1 MYKATISIR
10 KVKTN
15 PPPVDDGLQS
25 EKKNFEVNE
34 KESILI
40 ASASK
45 KYFLGI
51 VSIGANA
58 VRINTDS
65 LVIFLNQESVQPSS
79 GPEIVLRAGQTA
91 VLIEAPPAGD
101 EMWEIGLVTCVEKGQ
116 VPPKIEQTNNLPP
129 SELPPVAKT
138 PSENLQSSPPENK
151 QINNIANSPV
161 EENQFSKLKEA
172 VDESLMMQSKN
183 TRNTMEQKP
192 STGPKIRFP
201 KVNWKE
207 TQTIISSLEE
217 RFKSKVICYF
227 TASNTHMNEY
237 HADFFLDH
245 IRKMGEQEKI
255 SLVLVSYGGGTTSP
269 LRISGILRDSCKTL
283 EIIIPGRC
291 ASAATILSLCADKI
305 IMSPGGFLTAIDCSV
320 THELN
325 PKEPGSSRPV
335 SVSVDQVKRILKFL
349 NDEGPVKDKDGI
361 NEGAYRTLFK
371 YLHPLAVAEIDR
383 TSSGSERI
391 AIMMMKMHLK
401 DFGSEEKVV
410 SIAKRL
416 NYDYPT
422 HGFPILFNEAKEIGL
437 PVEKADKETSNILW
451 DLVKLY
457 NSTTLLQTTSLAPDY
472 YHGEG
477 FPVIIESKDL
487 RTSYME
493 TYNKRFNPVNKLWNY
508 ENDQSRWVN
517 FKPSKS
523 SDKSFDLFELDATE
537 TAVQEGE
544 K

>member
-15 PPPVDDGLQS
+15 LPQTDEALQS

-58 VRINTDS
+58 VRINTDGLIMFS
-65 LVIFLNQESVQPSS
+65 NPDGSQPVT
-79 GPEIVLRAGQTA
+79 GPEIVLRVGQTA
-91 VLIEAPPAGD
+91 VLTEPPSAGD
-101 EMWEIGLVTCVEKGQ
+101 EMWEIGLVNCVEKGQ
-116 VPPKIEQTNNLPP
+116 ML
-129 SELPPVAKT
+129 VAKT

-151 QINNIANSPV
+151 QINNIANSPI

-172 VDESLMMQSKN
+172 VDESFMMQSKN
-183 TRNTMEQKP
+183 SGKTMEQNP
-192 STGPKIRFP
+192 SIGPKIRFP

-207 TQTIISSLEE
+207 TQTIIGSLEE
-217 RFKSKVICYF
+217 RLKSKVICYF
-227 TASNTHMNEY
+227 TASNASMNEH

-245 IRKMGEQEKI
+245 IRQMGEQEKI
-255 SLVLVSYGGGTTSP
+255 SLVLVSYGGGITSP

-283 EIIIPGRC
+283 EVITPGRC
-291 ASAATILSLCADKI
+291 ASAATMLSLCADKI
-305 IMSPGGFLTAIDCSV
+305 IMSPGGYLTAIDCSV
-320 THELN
+320 SHELN
-325 PKEPGSSRPV
+325 PKEPGSNRPV
-335 SVSVDQVKRILKFL
+335 AVSVDQVKRILKFL
-349 NDEGPVKDKDGI
+349 NDEGPAKDKEGAY
-361 NEGAYRTLFK
+361 EGAYRTLFK

-383 TSSGSERI
+383 ISSGSERI
-391 AIMMMKMHLK
+391 AIMMMKMHIK
-401 DFGSEEKVV
+401 DFGSEEKVI

-416 NYDYPT
+416 INDYPT
-422 HGFPILFNEAKEIGL
+422 HGFPILFDEAKEIGL
-437 PVEKADKETSNILW
+437 PVEKADKGIANILW

-457 NSTTLLQTTSLAPDY
+457 NSITLLQTTNLAPDF

-493 TYNKRFNPVNKLWNY
+493 TYNKRFNSVTKYWNY
-508 ENDQSRWVN
+508 ENDRSRWVN
-517 FKPSKS
+517 FKPGKS
-523 SDKSFDLFELDATE
+523 SEKSFDLFELDAMDSG
-537 TAVQEGE
+537 VPEGE